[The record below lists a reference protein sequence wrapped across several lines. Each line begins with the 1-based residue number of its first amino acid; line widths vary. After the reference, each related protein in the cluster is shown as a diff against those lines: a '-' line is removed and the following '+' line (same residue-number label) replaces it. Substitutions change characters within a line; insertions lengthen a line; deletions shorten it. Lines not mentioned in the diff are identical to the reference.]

1 MQFNGVIQA
10 CRGVR
15 CDRLPPGGGN
25 TQFQSFVHILL
36 GWHISLWVW
45 QKFQLYCKIS
55 WQWKVYNCTIC
66 HCCSTHTWMHT
77 LQQDTWSEHNS
88 HACLISPIRWHSPTL
103 VYHLGSTKEQN
114 YKLLNPWKK
123 SGVKSCL
130 SVSGSNFENP
140 QTSRKSTKERLQ
152 GFSVVFFLPTEEH
165 HVWKVSET
173 VSKQEIKILHHH

>member
-45 QKFQLYCKIS
+45 QNFQLYCKIS

-130 SVSGSNFENP
+130 SLGLTLKILKPRGRVQKNVYKVF
-140 QTSRKSTKERLQ
+140 LWC
-152 GFSVVFFLPTEEH
+152 FFLPTEEH